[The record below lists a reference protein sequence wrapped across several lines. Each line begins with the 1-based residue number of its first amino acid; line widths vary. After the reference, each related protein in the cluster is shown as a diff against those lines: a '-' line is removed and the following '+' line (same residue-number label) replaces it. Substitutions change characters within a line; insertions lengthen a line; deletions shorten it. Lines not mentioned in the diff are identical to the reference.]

1 MTETLIST
9 TRTPTRVELL
19 DLYGS
24 VGWTKYTADPDS
36 LVEGVANS
44 LRVATAWDQSGV
56 LVGLARVVGDGHTIA
71 YLQDVLVR
79 PEWQR
84 TGVGRWL
91 MDEVFAP
98 YMHVRQQVLMADD
111 EPRQRAFYEALG
123 FAEIRDLENE
133 TRVFVRSGAQA

>member
-1 MTETLIST
+1 M
-9 TRTPTRVELL
+9 
-19 DLYGS
+19 
-24 VGWTKYTADPDS
+24 
-36 LVEGVANS
+36 
-44 LRVATAWDQSGV
+44 
-56 LVGLARVVGDGHTIA
+56 
-71 YLQDVLVR
+71 QDVLVR

-98 YMHVRQQVLMADD
+98 YMHVRQQVLMTDD

-133 TRVFVRSGAQA
+133 TRVFMRSGAQA

>member
-1 MTETLIST
+1 MAETLIST

-24 VGWTKYTADPDS
+24 VGWTNYTADPDS

-133 TRVFVRSGAQA
+133 TRVFMRSGAQA